1 VRETETG
8 EVITSLR
15 NPRVLAARKLLRRN
29 ERTRA
34 GAFLVEG
41 PIPVAEALARGGI
54 QDLFVDADSSTAST
68 WLARGAV
75 AVSGRV
81 IDALTDTS
89 TPQGVVAVASMR
101 TVDITEITGDL
112 VVVLSNVRDP
122 GNAGTLVRSAVAAG
136 ASAVIFCPGSVDPF
150 APKTVRSTAG
160 LLFQVAVAVGVA
172 LEDAVDELRHKGFL
186 ILGADAASSK
196 APDEVVMSDS
206 VALVLGNESWG
217 MDEASRR
224 LLDDVVGIPMPGP
237 AESLNVGM
245 AGSILLFEAVRQRR
259 ARVEPDPDET
269 VGVYPR
275 PSDER

>member
-1 VRETETG
+1 
-8 EVITSLR
+8 
-15 NPRVLAARKLLRRN
+15 VLAARKLLRRN

-41 PIPVAEALARGGI
+41 PIAVAEALERGEV
-54 QDLFVDADSSTAST
+54 QDLFVDADLSSATT

-81 IDALTDTS
+81 IDALSDTS

-101 TVDITEITGDL
+101 TIPIAEASGDL
-112 VVVLSNVRDP
+112 MLVLSNVRDP

-136 ASAVIFCPGSVDPF
+136 ASAVVFCSGSVDPF
-150 APKTVRSTAG
+150 NPKTVRSTAG
-160 LLFQVAVAVGVA
+160 LLFHVNVVTGVG
-172 LEDAVDELRHKGFL
+172 LEEAVDELRRKGFRL
-186 ILGADAASSK
+186 LGADAGSSV
-196 APDEVVMSDS
+196 APDELDLGGP

-217 MDEASRR
+217 IDEASNR

-237 AESLNVGM
+237 AESLNVGI

-259 ARVEPDPDET
+259 ASSSNRNQT
-269 VGVYPR
+269 R
-275 PSDER
+275 L